1 MESTAERR
9 IRLGTQGWGWS
20 HWIGRF
26 YPPGTRPEEYLAFY
40 SEVFDTVEIDT
51 TFYGIPRRSTVLSW
65 ADKVPDNFRFTAKMP
80 QVVSLMSNATQ

>member
-9 IRLGTQGWGWS
+9 IRLGTQSWGWS

-40 SEVFDTVEIDT
+40 SEVFDTV
-51 TFYGIPRRSTVLSW
+51 
-65 ADKVPDNFRFTAKMP
+65 
-80 QVVSLMSNATQ
+80 